1 MTQQKSIR
9 IINPSTRWVAFGD
22 YLCGVEYDVSQEVAA
37 ALASRGFVP
46 VASFAPASAPVSPV
60 TPTED

>member
-1 MTQQKSIR
+1 MTQPKSIR

-46 VASFAPASAPVSPV
+46 VASLASASAPVSPV